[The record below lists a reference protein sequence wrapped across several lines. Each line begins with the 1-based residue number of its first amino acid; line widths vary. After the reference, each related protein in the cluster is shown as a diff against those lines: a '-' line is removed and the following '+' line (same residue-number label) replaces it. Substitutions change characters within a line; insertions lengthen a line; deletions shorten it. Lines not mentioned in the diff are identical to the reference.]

1 MAQQKSTGTAQGK
14 RKRGRPRKPK
24 AEATKQPAKDES
36 QATKQPAIEGT
47 EAAKGQSQ
55 ATTKPSQAKPIQA
68 NPSQENSPL
77 NPTLGKMSGTSMD
90 PKPDKATPI
99 IGDSGSTISQV
110 GPADPD
116 EDDTVT
122 HFEPIFG
129 KQPGGAQEG
138 QQSDHPTA
146 GAMDAAPESGTPE
159 PPAPPAPE
167 KETEPDPE
175 VDPILTYAEAARRI
189 GKTRETV
196 RRWAKDGLLKTV
208 KHPSGVSG
216 IRQSHFDKLYGT
228 AQALH
233 KGEN

>member
-1 MAQQKSTGTAQGK
+1 MAKTNTAGTGTEK

-24 AEATKQPAKDES
+24 AEAQETPEKP
-36 QATKQPAIEGT
+36 
-47 EAAKGQSQ
+47 EANA
-55 ATTKPSQAKPIQA
+55 
-68 NPSQENSPL
+68 
-77 NPTLGKMSGTSMD
+77 
-90 PKPDKATPI
+90 
-99 IGDSGSTISQV
+99 
-110 GPADPD
+110 ADD
-116 EDDTVT
+116 DDTVT
-122 HFEPIFG
+122 QFEPIFG